1 MTGPSNPNFKHGEYS
16 QEVLRRK
23 ALLLRLA
30 NSQGR
35 DDPSAASTLDKVV
48 EVLRQCVDEGN
59 FTAAKYVFDQLA
71 GQPRTTTIYEI
82 SDTDL
87 LERVAAVTAEY
98 LGPDLYSEWWGKV
111 KESLAD
117 L

>member
-1 MTGPSNPNFKHGEYS
+1 MTGEANPNYKHGEYS

-30 NSQGR
+30 NSEGP
-35 DDPSAASTLDKVV
+35 DAATLLDKVV
-48 EVLRQCVDEGN
+48 AVLRQCVDEGN

-87 LERVAAVTAEY
+87 LEKVAAVTAEY